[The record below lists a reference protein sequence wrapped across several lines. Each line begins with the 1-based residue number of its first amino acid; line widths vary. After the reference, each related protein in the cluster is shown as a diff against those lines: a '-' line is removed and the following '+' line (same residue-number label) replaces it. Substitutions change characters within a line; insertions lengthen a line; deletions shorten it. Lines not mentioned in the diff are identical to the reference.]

1 MTWRAA
7 TYCAGLALIA
17 LPAGAELNGTT
28 GTVDVTVTGV
38 RSAKGHVLV
47 AVCDRSHFL
56 QESCPYHG
64 RSPAQVG
71 SVTVH
76 VTGVPPGVY
85 AAQAFQDENENGK
98 VDRNLFGLP
107 TEGIGFSNNAPM
119 RFGPPSFDAAAF
131 SLGPGGGVISF
142 SLRYFD

>member
-1 MTWRAA
+1 MTWRWAG
-7 TYCAGLALIA
+7 CAGLLLFALA
-17 LPAGAELNGTT
+17 PSAGVGGAT
-28 GTVDVTVTGV
+28 GTVDVIVTGL

-56 QESCPYHG
+56 QETCPFHG
-64 RSPAQVG
+64 RAQAEIG

-76 VTGVPPGVY
+76 VAGGPPGVY

-98 VDRNLFGLP
+98 IDRTLFGIP
-107 TEGIGFSNNAPM
+107 TEAIGFSNNAPM

-131 SLGPGGGVISF
+131 SLGSAGGVISF